1 MAEEKEKSK
10 KKFSSAQKRDKQA
23 KKRTMMNRARISEL
37 RSIEKNIRSEND
49 LEKKK
54 KLLPLYFSRLDKA
67 VKANA
72 IKKGTASRKK
82 SRISKLLAKT
92 P

>member
-10 KKFSSAQKRDKQA
+10 KKLSSAHKRAKQA
-23 KKRTMMNRARISEL
+23 ARRTTMNKARKSEL
-37 RSIEKNIRSEND
+37 WSIEKNIRSEND
-49 LEKKK
+49 PEKKK
-54 KLLPLYFSRLDKA
+54 KLLSLYFSRLDKA

-72 IKKGTASRKK
+72 IKRGKASRKK
-82 SRISKLLAKT
+82 SRLSKLLAKT